1 MQSVPV
7 DLHSTAPAKI
17 SGQRAIVWVLFLFSG
32 VCGLIYEVLWC
43 RHLGLLF
50 GNTVESM
57 SAVLTA
63 FMSGLALGS
72 YVGGRV
78 CDRLK
83 RPMMVYGILEILI
96 GLYCALL
103 PWALGPESPILPLYR
118 SLYGEAGGGTGLSI
132 ARFVISFVLLLIPTT
147 FMGATLPILSQYLV
161 RSKAFIGKTVGALYA
176 INTFGAVVGA
186 AMTGFLF
193 LPLLGKASS
202 NHIAVVAN
210 LVLGTLA
217 VIFGMNQVVSTPTEE
232 APTPQPLGEGGSGF
246 GSPPVAT
253 GVGASGGNEQAPVS
267 AAALKFAV
275 LTFGITGFA
284 ALATQICWT
293 RAISLAAGSST
304 YVFSLIVAV
313 FILGLSFGG
322 VWGAR
327 AAERTR
333 DPLALLG
340 KVLIAIGLGNMALT
354 AVLGL
359 GPQFFFFLLVFGS
372 DRGWFWQVLFQALG
386 MAILI
391 IGPTFLMGATMPL
404 TLQAAARSSGSAGR
418 TVGTIYAVN
427 TIGSILGSFFG
438 GLVLQPM
445 LGLQYT
451 LQLMSVL
458 YAAPGI
464 ILFFMSRSGKLRQP
478 RSDFMIVILG
488 VATTLGVLFFAPRWN
503 PKVMSS
509 GMYLLRNRRTLEAA
523 RNFELAPLFAEDP
536 DQKLI
541 YYNEGVSATVAVAE
555 LKTPQ
560 EQSVLSLSVGGKPDA
575 TSHGDMSTQLGL
587 TLVPMIIHERGPES
601 VLVIGLGS
609 GASAGAALTPKS
621 IKQVDV
627 VEMSPEVVEASYYF
641 AKYTNL
647 KYSPRAGTNQFWL
660 DTPNLK
666 LIINDGRNHLL
677 LTSKKY
683 DVIASEPSN
692 PWLAGIGNLFTKEA
706 FQLSR
711 EHLNKGGVM
720 CQWIHRY
727 SLKESDFF
735 NIVHTFAEV
744 FPQVQLWCVNRNDFL
759 LIGTE
764 DPVRLPLDTLRARLT
779 DPGLAPMLQ
788 RIHFDTEEEF
798 LACFMSADAELRA
811 LSAKSLL
818 HTDDNMLLEFSAPK
832 SLYNQQEGLQTT
844 QFESDPELIIELG
857 GLKTVEKGGRA
868 DTEQRLDFAVA
879 AREHTRCAFEV
890 KQKRDHWFAA
900 SILAPYQLWVVEQ
913 KDDVQAAA
921 RHQLSLN
928 VSAERNEP
936 FEKAD
941 ALAEKGQIN
950 EAMSVLQEAAAESKK
965 RGETNNYAPGVKA
978 VEILLRAGMI
988 QEARATVQN
997 MIQDP
1002 ETSTS
1007 PKAAKLRSVMAKMML
1022 QAPQPDVA
1030 AALKIAKLARTLA
1043 EKEEAAAYDATELA
1057 DGLEA
1062 LHEIG
1067 AADETKVG
1075 SEAKKEAILQARA
1088 SWKLRAVELVP
1099 AQEQRQ
1105 KFARGRADRELA
1117 LGSLGE
1123 LLLVVKKYGQAY
1135 DEFHDLC
1142 STHGLNVDYRLG
1154 LADAL
1159 LGLAA
1164 DPDLLKSHP
1173 EVALKKLHHARRVCR
1188 EAFKLKSDEAGAAA
1202 RLARVHLRLAMLD
1215 ASAAAFHRAEANA
1228 AWNQVRNLDKYG
1240 LLNAI
1245 DTLQPEDKIVHDKPS
1260 PRRPLWLK
1268 TAEFFKMDPVELK
1281 ELKQEIK

>member
-1 MQSVPV
+1 M
-7 DLHSTAPAKI
+7 STAVVDTTPVNSTKV
-17 SGQRAIVWVLFLFSG
+17 SSQRAIVWVLFLFSG

-43 RHLGLLF
+43 RYLGLLF
-50 GNTVESM
+50 GNTVQSM

-63 FMSGLALGS
+63 FMAGLALGS

-103 PWALGPESPILPLYR
+103 PWAFGSESPILPLYR
-118 SLYGEAGGGTGLSI
+118 SLYGESGGGLGLSV

-176 INTFGAVVGA
+176 INTFGAVLGA
-186 AMTGFLF
+186 AMTGFMF

-202 NHIAVVAN
+202 NHLAVVMN
-210 LVLGTLA
+210 LILGTLA
-217 VIFGMNQVVSTPTEE
+217 VIFGMNQVVTPVTEE
-232 APTPQPLGEGGSGF
+232 PPAQPSGEGGSGA
-246 GSPPVAT
+246 GSPPVAS
-253 GVGASGGNEQAPVS
+253 GAGAGGEDQAPVS
-267 AAALKFAV
+267 DAALKLAV

-322 VWGAR
+322 IWGAR

-359 GPQFFFFLLVFGS
+359 GPPFFFFLLVFGS
-372 DRGWFWQVLFQALG
+372 DRGWFWQVVFQALG
-386 MAILI
+386 MAMLI

-404 TLQAAARSSGSAGR
+404 TLQAAARSRGSAGR

-427 TIGSILGSFFG
+427 TIGSILGSFLG
-438 GLVLQPM
+438 GLVLQPW

-464 ILFFMSRSGKLRQP
+464 ILYFMSRAGKLRQP
-478 RSDFMIVILG
+478 RSDFTIVILG
-488 VATTLGVLFFAPRWN
+488 VATTLGVLFFAPKWN

-509 GMYLLRNRRTLEAA
+509 GMYLLRNRRTIEAA
-523 RNFELAPLFAEDP
+523 RNFDFAPLFAEDP
-536 DQKLI
+536 DQRLI

-555 LKTPQ
+555 LKSPT
-560 EQSVLSLSVGGKPDA
+560 EGTVLSLSVGGKPDA

-587 TLVPMIIHERGPES
+587 TLVPVIIHESGPEQ

-609 GASAGAALTPKS
+609 GASAGAALAPKTV
-621 IKQVDV
+621 KQVDV
-627 VEMSPEVVEASYYF
+627 VEMSPEVVEASYHF

-647 KYSPRAGTNQFWL
+647 KYSPRPGSDQFWL

-677 LTSKKY
+677 LTNKKY

-759 LIGTE
+759 LIGT
-764 DPVRLPLDTLRARLT
+764 DQAIRLPVETLRARL
-779 DPGLAPMLQ
+779 GEAGVAPMLK

-798 LACFMSADAELRA
+798 LACFMSADSELRA
-811 LSAKSLL
+811 LSSKSLL

-832 SLYNQQEGLQTT
+832 SLYNQFEGLQTT
-844 QFESDPELIIELG
+844 QFEADPELIVELG
-857 GLKTVEKGGRA
+857 AMKAEGTGGRA
-868 DTEQRLDFAVA
+868 DTEQRLDFAAA

-890 KQKRDHWFAA
+890 RQKRDHWFAA
-900 SILAPYQLWVVEQ
+900 SLLAPYQLWVSEEQ
-913 KDDVQAAA
+913 KAVQEAA
-921 RHQLSLN
+921 RRLVVQPISQ
-928 VSAERNEP
+928 RNEA
-936 FEKAD
+936 FERAD
-941 ALAEKGQIN
+941 ALAESGKIQ
-950 EAMSVLQEAAAESKK
+950 EAMGILQQVSADSKK
-965 RGETNNYAPGVKA
+965 RGELNNYAPGVKA
-978 VEILLRAGMI
+978 IEILRRAGLD

-997 MIQDP
+997 MIADP
-1002 ETSTS
+1002 ETRTT
-1007 PKAAKLRSVMAKMML
+1007 PKAAKLRAVMAEML
-1022 QAPQPDVA
+1022 LDAPKPDA
-1030 AALKIAKLARTLA
+1030 TAALEVAHIARGLA
-1043 EKEEAAAYDATELA
+1043 EMEDNAAHEANELA
-1057 DGLEA
+1057 DMLEA
-1062 LHEIG
+1062 LKEVG
-1067 AADETKVG
+1067 GADESSAK
-1075 SEAKKEAILQARA
+1075 SESEKEAIRLARA
-1088 SWKLRAVELVP
+1088 QWKLRAP
-1099 AQEQRQ
+1099 EQPDAEAARQ
-1105 KFARGRADRELA
+1105 KFAQSRADREYA
-1117 LGSLGE
+1117 LGTQGA
-1123 LLLVVKKYGQAY
+1123 LLLKVKKFGQAY

-1142 STHGLNVDYRLG
+1142 TTHGLNVDYRLG

-1159 LGLAA
+1159 LGMAA

-1173 EVALKKLHHARRVCR
+1173 EIALKKLHHARRVSR

-1202 RLARVHLRLAMLD
+1202 RLARVQLRLATLD
-1215 ASAAAFHRAEANA
+1215 AAAATFHRAEANA
-1228 AWNQVRNLDKYG
+1228 AWNQVKNLDKFG
-1240 LLNAI
+1240 LINAL
-1245 DTLQPEDKIVHDKPS
+1245 DGLEAVDEQGG
-1260 PRRPLWLK
+1260 PRRNIWIK
-1268 TAEFFKMDPVELK
+1268 TREFFKMDPM
-1281 ELKQEIK
+1281 ELKQLKREINGK